1 MINEK
6 LINKDKILKVQ
17 QVYNATRRLQ
27 SDTGDVYNVID
38 VSPVNGTVLMY
49 FITEAWPLEIWQL
62 GSMVEI
68 GQMLEQ
74 QNKIILKTTMSQNY
88 RLKISALYIPD

>member
-1 MINEK
+1 MINDK

-38 VSPVNGTVLMY
+38 VSPVNGTVLCY
-49 FITEAWPLEIWQL
+49 FITRAWPQENWNN
-62 GSMVEI
+62 GAMVEI
-68 GQMLEQ
+68 GDMFPQT
-74 QNKIILKTTMSQNY
+74 NKVYLKSTSTQNY
-88 RLKISALYIPD
+88 WIEISALYIPD